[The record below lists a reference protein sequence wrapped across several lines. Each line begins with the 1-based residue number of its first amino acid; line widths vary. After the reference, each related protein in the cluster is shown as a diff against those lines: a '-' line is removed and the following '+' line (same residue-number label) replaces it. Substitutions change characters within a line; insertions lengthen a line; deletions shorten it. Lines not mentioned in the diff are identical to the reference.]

1 MLGALSDEDVEHAA
15 RGADDQQPVEYAEP
29 QRQLDDCVT
38 ARVLHQPGRHGGGA
52 TEALP
57 DEVALQCA
65 ELQRQ
70 LDEANA
76 ALRKRADEDAD
87 IERRLAGLRHQ
98 RRGPPP
104 LHPHHARA
112 WRRDCVTARVLHQP
126 GRHGGGATEALPDEV
141 ALQCAKQLATAALRQ
156 LADAQ
161 ASPSPDPNP
170 NPHPHPN
177 PKPQTQTLNPN
188 PNPNPNPG
196 SGHAFRDARSGGH
209 PTADPRLLQ
218 PREQGRGIP
227 GGCTAAALPGASP

>member
-1 MLGALSDEDVEHAA
+1 MQVLGALSDEDVEHAA
-15 RGADDQQPVEYAEP
+15 RGADDQPVEY
-29 QRQLDDCVT
+29 
-38 ARVLHQPGRHGGGA
+38 
-52 TEALP
+52 
-57 DEVALQCA
+57 A

-87 IERRLAGLRHQ
+87 IERRVAGLRHQ
-98 RRGPPP
+98 RRARPP

-177 PKPQTQTLNPN
+177 PKP
-188 PNPNPNPG
+188 
-196 SGHAFRDARSGGH
+196 
-209 PTADPRLLQ
+209 
-218 PREQGRGIP
+218 
-227 GGCTAAALPGASP
+227 